1 MTVLEDNNKDN
12 NITINPNTSGYI
24 DRKMAKWQGLI
35 LSEHI
40 EKVIESEKVSKKN
53 IIQKEKQPSENIYEL
68 IDYSYSQKK
77 TIAIQMDLLFNGKY
91 EEDIIGVVCGFF
103 QEYIY
108 IQKNDSDVVICD
120 LGLIRNIE
128 EYALMK
134 WFKV

>member
-1 MTVLEDNNKDN
+1 MTTLEDN

-40 EKVIESEKVSKKN
+40 EQVIESKIISKKN
-53 IIQKEKQPSENIYEL
+53 IMKKAKQSSESIYEL

-77 TIAIQMDLLFNGKY
+77 TIAVQMDLLFNGKY

-128 EYALMK
+128 EYTLMK